1 MAKKYPLEQLV
12 IIKQKRL
19 EEAERELRDK
29 KELLAQA
36 EEKLEKVKAA
46 RDQVLNH
53 KDDKIEQLRA
63 GLDEGVPANKVE
75 EMRNYLKVV
84 EEDLQKK
91 EKQVELQEKKVVEAE
106 EAVEEA
112 RQMMIKRQKAVEKL
126 SQHYKEWQKEMQIE
140 EEREEGILGDEMGT
154 ARYIRDQRMRKKS

>member
-19 EEAERELRDK
+19 EEAERELREK

-75 EMRNYLKVV
+75 EMRNYLIVV

-91 EKQVELQEKKVVEAE
+91 E
-106 EAVEEA
+106 
-112 RQMMIKRQKAVEKL
+112 
-126 SQHYKEWQKEMQIE
+126 
-140 EEREEGILGDEMGT
+140 
-154 ARYIRDQRMRKKS
+154 